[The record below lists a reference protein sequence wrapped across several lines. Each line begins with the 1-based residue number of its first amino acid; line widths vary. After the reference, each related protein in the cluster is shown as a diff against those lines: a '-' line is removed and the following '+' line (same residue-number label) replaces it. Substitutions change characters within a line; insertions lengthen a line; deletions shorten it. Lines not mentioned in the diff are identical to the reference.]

1 MCQRVYIASQ
11 KELPLVKRSQREPF
25 LQVEGLTNAEAAV
38 RRHFRRE
45 FTHFYV
51 AGAHMRCG
59 CGFPAYPSDPQAKQT
74 RIPEEDRKSVERLRD
89 YLGAGLGKRRP
100 VQLYLCWPGD
110 EGEAPRNERSIKV
123 TELEN
128 PEFRFRTS
136 EILTVHE

>member
-11 KELPLVKRSQREPF
+11 KELPLVKRSQREPY
-25 LQVEGLTNAEAAV
+25 LQVEGLTNEQAAV

-45 FTHFYV
+45 FNHFYV
-51 AGAHMRCG
+51 AGAHLPCG
-59 CGFPAYPSDPQAKQT
+59 CGFPAHPSDPQAKQT
-74 RIPEEDRKSVERLRD
+74 RIPEEDRKSVARLRE
-89 YLGAGLGKRRP
+89 YLRAALGKRQP
-100 VQLYLCWPGD
+100 VLLYLCWPGD

-123 TELEN
+123 TELED

>member
-11 KELPLVKRSQREPF
+11 KELPLVKRSQREPY
-25 LQVEGLTNAEAAV
+25 LQVDGLTNSEAAV

-51 AGAHMRCG
+51 AGAHLRCG
-59 CGFPAYPSDPQAKQT
+59 CGFPAYPSDPQTKQT
-74 RIPEEDRKSVERLRD
+74 RIPEEDRKSVQRLRD
-89 YLGAGLGKRRP
+89 YLRAGLGKRRP